1 MSLFSNPPMCVWL
14 VPVHRERHRSPPR
27 IKEQLDH
34 DISQMLQ
41 SLSWWE
47 WKEESAAETCC
58 DFLPPPPPATFKPGC
73 WDGPIFKELGMKT
86 SRPKYQTCPLCYL
99 YLLWNH
105 ASLKTLFTRRLPW
118 LGKFPQG
125 DDRCSPVK
133 NEMGNWKVGLK
144 LNNTVQNFQF
154 RVSTQ

>member
-1 MSLFSNPPMCVWL
+1 MI
-14 VPVHRERHRSPPR
+14 SPSPQRKTQKPTKNQRAVRPR
-27 IKEQLDH
+27 YFTDATK
-34 DISQMLQ
+34 

-86 SRPKYQTCPLCYL
+86 PRPKYQTCPLCYL

-125 DDRCSPVK
+125 DDRCSPLK